1 MVRMIKAV
9 YEVTVPKRRRLAVGF
24 LLGWYKD
31 KEASPDM
38 DLGYRFRLVR
48 DRLLLWG
55 CTLKKVEV

>member
-9 YEVTVPKRRRLAVGF
+9 YEVTVPKRRRLAVGS

-31 KEASPDM
+31 KEASPNM
-38 DLGYRFRLVR
+38 DPFFRFRIVR

-55 CTLKKVEV
+55 CTLKKMEG